1 MTNANSMNLLPG
13 EINLDWVPMEWP
25 LTPLGESKNPYLT
38 GWQNK
43 PQTKE
48 EIAAEI
54 KEGHCHAV
62 GLIGGPCYNNP
73 YGFIWVD
80 VDGPTVYQL
89 VEEVS
94 GYVFEQA
101 LPPTLTIC
109 SGKNGRERR
118 LYKLLQKNWDYVIRN
133 KYVWHAEGEKEKLEI
148 LWKRHQGVLMGSHP
162 ETDGYFTPEGLGFE
176 WCSMIP
182 ELPSWI
188 LEGIKNKNEKQ
199 GFPAEEKGRVVGPGF
214 AINTRISLE
223 RDIQLAIEAT
233 WAMPPEAAD
242 DYDIWITAG
251 QALHSLDESLLDVW
265 EDWSKQSD
273 KYRPGECQRRWKS
286 FSKGGGRGVGSLIHI
301 AKENG
306 WQPKEHPAALNV
318 SDDMLNHITK
328 ILEEA
333 ESDMAPVMEAE
344 LQEVRQETKQQ
355 KRLRGKEGEDDSKTK
370 NKSASEISNVLLTIY
385 KGDLRFSIPH
395 GQFFL
400 YQRERAGLWSPIM
413 KVEMMGDI
421 RDKLQSPGVRDLI
434 PQGFTARFL
443 TDVYEQLQ
451 ATLCMKEWYEGNKYL
466 LFTNG
471 VLDVDTR
478 ELLPFKRE
486 LYLTQQIP
494 YAYNPAATCEPIVK
508 WLKHTQFDNWQ
519 RTQVLRAWLRAT
531 LLSTYEIQKFIEIVG
546 PGKSGKSTYA
556 NLAVALVGKKN
567 VYSTDFENLEKNRF
581 EAASYMG
588 KKLLLFQD
596 ADRWGGSV
604 SRLKAITGND
614 WIRAE
619 RKYQNENYEP
629 FQFKGLVIV
638 TANEAIQSTDYTS
651 GLARRRLTV
660 PFDRPFTGGQAEQ
673 RELIKFNTKGEPQ
686 GEFAPLLP
694 GLVNWLLDM
703 TEAEMREYLMETNQ
717 KVEFFKKYSHT
728 QNLRSN
734 SILDWMEHRVVYE
747 PGVSAAVGF
756 VKPAPQGSSH
766 LYTNQ
771 DKWLYASYAEFCKQ
785 CNVNVMSRNRFEPL
799 FLDICRHQLNLNVF
813 SKRNTKG
820 MRVFN
825 VVVRD
830 SDPKYEGYPS
840 AVTVAANPDKFEL
853 DYGVKIK
860 ADPNARMEDIDENM
874 FDG

>member
-13 EINLDWVPMEWP
+13 EINLDWVPLEWP

-118 LYKLLQKNWDYVIRN
+118 LYKLLQKDWDSVIRN

-148 LWKRHQGVLMGSHP
+148 LWRRHQGVLMGSHP

-176 WCSMIP
+176 WCSTIP

-318 SDDMLNHITK
+318 SDDMLDHITK
-328 ILEEA
+328 VLEEV

-355 KRLRGKEGEDDSKTK
+355 KRMRGKEGEEDSKTK

-395 GQFFL
+395 GQFFM

-421 RDKLQSPGVRDLI
+421 RDKLQSPGVSGLI

-660 PFDRPFTGGQAEQ
+660 PFDRPFTGGSSEQ
-673 RELIKFNTKGEPQ
+673 RDLIKFNTRGEPQ
-686 GEFAPLLP
+686 GEFAALLP

-771 DKWLYASYAEFCKQ
+771 NIWLYASYAEFCKQ

-799 FLDICRHQLNLNVF
+799 FLDICRHQLNLNVY

-830 SDPKYEGYPS
+830 SDPKYENYPS